1 MERDGCGVT
10 ASDTAFGQMA
20 GSKQSLASV
29 VVEDDAFSP
38 AAVVGGAVCSMRD
51 FLLNLFRLLDEYDV
65 NYCVLHSWDCL
76 PEEITSDLD
85 LAVHPRDKHKLPLV
99 FERLRSTEYVCFQ
112 RLNHSINGHFFVFCW
127 GEESGVKTAAVDLVF
142 DHRRS
147 GLILATGEEMV
158 EGRRRHR
165 EFWIPSQKIEFGYLL
180 AKKAWKGKTPERQ
193 STRLRELAE
202 ALGEAEA
209 ERVAGT
215 VFSGNWKKQAVRA
228 CLNESLATDVVG
240 ARRQFWRT
248 GWTRRPLQS
257 AGFLITNYARLIWRE
272 VRPPGILVAV
282 MGPDGVGK
290 STVIAG
296 LIESLG
302 LGFWRRNKLFHW
314 RPQALFVKRDQ
325 TINPDPHGKPPRNA
339 LLSMAYLTAFFL
351 DHWAGYIFKVRPALG
366 RANFVIFDRYFHD
379 VLVDPRRYRYG
390 GPLWYATLLARM
402 VPEPDVV
409 ILLDA
414 DEHAIAARK
423 CEVPLLE
430 IKSQLQKYRA
440 LQFQRAPKIVV
451 NTQSGIDATLRSSS
465 QAITEIMG
473 LRLRNWL
480 RSWQET
486 AS

>member
-1 MERDGCGVT
+1 MT
-10 ASDTAFGQMA
+10 ASETVFGQTAM
-20 GSKQSLASV
+20 SKQSLAGV

-38 AAVVGGAVCSMRD
+38 SSFAEGAICSIGD
-51 FLLNLFRLLDEYDV
+51 FLRNLFSLLDEYDV

-76 PEEITSDLD
+76 PENLTSDLD

-99 FERLRSTEYVCFQ
+99 FERLRSKDYVCFQ
-112 RLNHSINGHFFVFCW
+112 CLDHSINGHFFVFCW
-127 GEESGVKTAAVDLVF
+127 EEESGVKTAAVDLVF

-158 EGRRRHR
+158 QGRRRHR
-165 EFWIPSQKIEFGYLL
+165 EFWIPSEKIEFGYLL
-180 AKKAWKGKTPERQ
+180 AKKAWKGKTPEGQ
-193 STRLRELAE
+193 SARLRQLAE

-215 VFSGNWKKQAVRA
+215 VFSGKWKKQAVRA

-240 ARRQFWRT
+240 ARTQFWRT
-248 GWTRRPLQS
+248 AWTRRPLQS
-257 AGFLITNYARLIWRE
+257 AGVLITDYARLIWRE
-272 VRPPGILVAV
+272 LRPPGILVAV

-296 LIESLG
+296 LIDCLG

-314 RPQALFVKRDQ
+314 RPQALFIKRDQ
-325 TINPDPHGKPPRNA
+325 TVNPDPHGKPARGA
-339 LLSMAYLTAFFL
+339 LLSMAFLSAFFL
-351 DHWAGYIFKVRPALG
+351 DHWVGYIFKVRHALG
-366 RANFVIFDRYFHD
+366 RANLVIFDRYFYD

-390 GPLWYATLLARM
+390 GPAWYARFLAAV

-414 DEHAIAARK
+414 DEQAIAARK

-465 QAITEIMG
+465 QAITGIME
-473 LRLRNWL
+473 LRLRNRL
-480 RSWQET
+480 RNWQES

>member
-1 MERDGCGVT
+1 MEGDAIGP
-10 ASDTAFGQMA
+10 SSFA
-20 GSKQSLASV
+20 GA
-29 VVEDDAFSP
+29 
-38 AAVVGGAVCSMRD
+38 AVCSMGD
-51 FLLNLFRLLDEYDV
+51 FLRTLFRLLDEYDV

-76 PEEITSDLD
+76 PENLTSDLD
-85 LAVHPRDKHKLPLV
+85 VAVHPRDKHKLPLV
-99 FERLRSTEYVCFQ
+99 FERLRSQDYVCFQ
-112 RLNHSINGHFFVFCW
+112 CLDHSINGHFFVFCW
-127 GEESGVKTAAVDLVF
+127 EEESGVKTAAVDLVF

-158 EGRRRHR
+158 EGRKRHR
-165 EFWIPSQKIEFGYLL
+165 EFWIPSEKIEFGYLL

-202 ALGEAEA
+202 ALGEVEA

-215 VFSGNWKKQAVRA
+215 VFSGKWKKQAVRA

-240 ARRQFWRT
+240 ARTQFWKT

-257 AGFLITNYARLIWRE
+257 VGYLITNYARLLWRE

-290 STVIAG
+290 STVITG
-296 LIESLG
+296 LIDCLG

-314 RPQALFVKRDQ
+314 RPQALFIKRDQ
-325 TINPDPHGKPPRNA
+325 TINPDPHGKPPRSA
-339 LLSMAYLTAFFL
+339 LLSMAYLSAFFL
-351 DHWAGYIFKVRPALG
+351 DHWVGYIFKVRPALG
-366 RANFVIFDRYFHD
+366 RANLVIFDRYFHD

-390 GPLWYATLLARM
+390 GPLWYAKFLAGM
-402 VPEPDVV
+402 VPEPNVV

-414 DEHAIAARK
+414 DEHSIAARK

-430 IKSQLQKYRA
+430 IKSQLHKYRA

-451 NTQSGIDATLRSSS
+451 DTQSGIDATLRSSS
-465 QAITEIMG
+465 QAIAEIMG
-473 LRLRNWL
+473 VRLRNRL
-480 RSWQET
+480 RNWQET